1 VLTNEPQP
9 IDRLFEDLK
18 QAALQADVK
27 DRVATFTGEILQMYI
42 HSGEYR
48 KYFQLWES
56 FGVHVTPVHFYF
68 PIPDTRQLPGT
79 LWEKPSELPGV
90 DLNERTQLELLT
102 SFGQFRLECDS
113 VPMEKQ
119 EDPGE
124 FYFNNPFFSGT
135 DALVLY
141 CMIRHFQPA
150 AVIEVGCGFSSRMIR
165 RAVRKNQRGRVT
177 CIDPFADGRLT
188 EWFPEATVRKV
199 PVQEVELS
207 VFEALGAGD
216 ILFID
221 SSHVA
226 RIGSDVNYFFL
237 EVIPR
242 LQPGVI
248 VHVHDIFLP
257 MEMRK
262 EWVLDE
268 LRFWTE
274 QYLLQAF
281 LAFNRQFEVLMANG
295 YLGLKHPDALQAT
308 FPHSPWW
315 GGGSFWMR
323 RLGSPVGEPAS
334 GELCEASQ

>member
-1 VLTNEPQP
+1 MITNEPPTLDQV
-9 IDRLFEDLK
+9 FENLK
-18 QAALQADVK
+18 QAALQADLK
-27 DRVATFTGEILQMYI
+27 DRVATFTAEILRTYI
-42 HSGEYR
+42 NSGEYR
-48 KYFQLWES
+48 KYFRLWES
-56 FGVHVTPVHFYF
+56 CGVHVTPVHFYF
-68 PIPDTRQLPGT
+68 PIPDTRELSAT
-79 LWEKPSELPGV
+79 LWERPSAVPGL
-90 DLNERTQLELLT
+90 DLNERAQLELLS
-102 SFGQFRLECDS
+102 SFRRFRPEYDS
-113 VPMEKQ
+113 VPIQEQ

-124 FYFNNPFFSGT
+124 FYFSNPNFGGT

-150 AVIEVGCGFSSRMIR
+150 AVIEVGSGFSSRMIR
-165 RAVRKNQRGRVT
+165 RAVRTNRRGRVT
-177 CIDPFADGRLT
+177 CIDPFADSGLP
-188 EWFPEATVRKV
+188 EWFPEATVRRE
-199 PVQEVELS
+199 PVQEVDLS
-207 VFEALGAGD
+207 IFEGLCPGD

-226 RIGSDVNYFFL
+226 RIGSDVNYLFL

-248 VHVHDIFLP
+248 VHVHDISLP

-268 LRFWTE
+268 MRFWTE

-281 LAFNRQFEVLMANG
+281 LAFNRHFEVLMANG
-295 YLGLKHPDALQAT
+295 YLELRQPGALRAA

-323 RLGSPVGEPAS
+323 RVA
-334 GELCEASQ
+334 